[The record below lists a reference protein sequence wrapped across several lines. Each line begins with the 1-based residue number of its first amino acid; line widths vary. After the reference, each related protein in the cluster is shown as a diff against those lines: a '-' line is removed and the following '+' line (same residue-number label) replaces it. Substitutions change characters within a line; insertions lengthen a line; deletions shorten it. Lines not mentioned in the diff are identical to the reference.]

1 MNRWL
6 FGCDESGTF
15 EPGERVAFLVG
26 GVLLPDCGAAQH
38 LGPVLKKLCNQA
50 GMAYPPHATELR
62 QAGERGRADALLAAT
77 TKWLKEQGGWFIGL
91 ICKPRSQ
98 VADPAL
104 HARMLGALVELC
116 GRVAAAHGAESLT
129 LHPAS
134 RGFALDE
141 GEVEAYRRAGLQ
153 VLKLDGDWQLKGVV
167 GSEVREALDALRRAP
182 AGLLPAFP
190 VVDEVR
196 VKSAKANS
204 VHPTVLAADLF
215 CNCIYGAVR
224 KKKSVSLSE
233 LVVHPDWLP
242 ERALVVEYNH
252 LAQPR
257 GVDEALR
264 RDPPNLWTMAEAW
277 EQLLVQQQ
285 QVTPHGDLLPLG
297 LEGAD
302 QVCRLFWQAA
312 ESKLLDTCAANPRLL
327 WAITQ
332 RLAGDSRAE
341 LDMKHGAYEGTA
353 RALSLGF
360 AGDNAFARLAR
371 GVSDSELC
379 ARLHCAIIECC
390 NHRGDTVG
398 GREAY
403 ERFIELFR
411 QGGSLSLLVEA
422 LTVENLAN
430 VLEQNELP
438 TSIEQTAQHQARL
451 AKRARSLLALT
462 EAISER
468 LGELV
473 SGADI
478 PPEAVEDEV
487 RLRELIGDA
496 GPLWSRPDRQH
507 GRAYGTVARSFA
519 FCGQLDKALETAL
532 TARRYFVGSP
542 FDLKMNAAVMA
553 RIRLEQARLRMLEPS
568 DALLRVLLELAGTS
582 TLTDPIAVLEAFRA
596 DAGSRF
602 GFDLLLR
609 QLLWDVPVSE
619 QHAHASLL
627 DALGGR
633 EASPL
638 FRLLR
643 DQRSHPTELIARH
656 AAELLRVHRR
666 REKDIAA
673 WFELSLALTEN
684 APGTLG
690 RFALFTRVLK
700 DGGSADGPSGSVLN
714 PCFEYR

>member
-15 EPGERVAFLVG
+15 ESGERVAFLVG
-26 GVLLPDCGAAQH
+26 GVLLPDSGAAQQ
-38 LGPVLKKLCNQA
+38 LGPVLKKLCGQA
-50 GMAYPPHATELR
+50 RIAYPPHATELK
-62 QAGERGRADALLAAT
+62 QAGERGRADKLLAAT
-77 TKWLKEQGGWFIGL
+77 TKWLKEQGGWFVGL

-116 GRVAAAHGAESLT
+116 GRVAAARGAESLT

-134 RGFALDE
+134 RGFVLDDRKAD
-141 GEVEAYRRAGLQ
+141 AYRRAGLQ
-153 VLKLDGDWQLKGVV
+153 VLRVDGEWQLKGVV

-190 VVDEVR
+190 LVDEVR

-224 KKKSVSLSE
+224 KKKSVELAE
-233 LVVHPDWLP
+233 LVKDPDWLP

-264 RDPPNLWTMAEAW
+264 RDPPNLLAMAEAW
-277 EQLLVQQQ
+277 EQLLVQRQQ
-285 QVTPHGDLLPLG
+285 ATPQGDLFPMG
-297 LEGAD
+297 LEGAE
-302 QVCRLFWQAA
+302 QVCRLFWEAA
-312 ESKLLDTCAANPRLL
+312 ESKLLDACEANPRLL

-371 GVSDSELC
+371 GLPDSELC
-379 ARLHCAIIECC
+379 ARLHCATLECC
-390 NHRGDTVG
+390 NHRGDTAG
-398 GREAY
+398 GRRAY
-403 ERFIELFR
+403 ERFTELFR
-411 QGGSLSLLVEA
+411 RGGSLSLLVEA

-438 TSIEQTAQHQARL
+438 TPAKKTAEHQVLLAERAQT
-451 AKRARSLLALT
+451 LLALT
-462 EAISER
+462 EAIGER
-468 LGELV
+468 LGGLV
-473 SGADI
+473 AGADTQ
-478 PPEAVEDEV
+478 PEAAEAELH
-487 RLRELIGDA
+487 LRELIGDER
-496 GPLWSRPDRQH
+496 PLWVRPDRQH
-507 GRAYGTVARSFA
+507 GRAYGTAARSFA
-519 FCGQLDKALETAL
+519 FCGRLDKALETAM

-553 RIRLEQARLRMLEPS
+553 RIRLEQARLGKLEAS
-568 DALLRVLLELAGTS
+568 DPVLRVLMQLSGASALG
-582 TLTDPIAVLEAFRA
+582 DPAATLEALKA
-596 DAGSRF
+596 DAGNRF
-602 GFDLLLR
+602 ALDLLLR
-609 QLLWDVPVSE
+609 QLLWEVPVSE
-619 QHAHASLL
+619 QQAHESLL
-627 DALGGR
+627 DSLSAC
-633 EASPL
+633 EKSPL
-638 FRLLR
+638 FCWLR

-656 AAELLRVHRR
+656 AAELLRAHGRSDKAV
-666 REKDIAA
+666 EA

-690 RFALFTRVLK
+690 RFAVFTRVLK
-700 DGGSADGPSGSVLN
+700 GRGSADGPSGSVLN